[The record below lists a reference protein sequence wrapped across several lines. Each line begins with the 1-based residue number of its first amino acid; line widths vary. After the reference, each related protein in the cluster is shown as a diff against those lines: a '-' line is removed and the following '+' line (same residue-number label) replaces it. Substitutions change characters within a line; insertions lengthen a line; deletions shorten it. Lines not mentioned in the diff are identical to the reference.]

1 VSGRSVDP
9 LSKMEPGCPSPPW
22 QEARAVEEC
31 GVRDEVD
38 VDQLLCL
45 VRRTG
50 EERTER
56 VVMVRH
62 FGLARVW

>member
-1 VSGRSVDP
+1 
-9 LSKMEPGCPSPPW
+9 MEPGCPSPPW

>member
-1 VSGRSVDP
+1 
-9 LSKMEPGCPSPPW
+9 MELGCPSPPW
-22 QEARAVEEC
+22 QEARAVE
-31 GVRDEVD
+31 GYAVRDEVD
-38 VDQLLCL
+38 GDHLLCL

-50 EERTER
+50 EEKTER